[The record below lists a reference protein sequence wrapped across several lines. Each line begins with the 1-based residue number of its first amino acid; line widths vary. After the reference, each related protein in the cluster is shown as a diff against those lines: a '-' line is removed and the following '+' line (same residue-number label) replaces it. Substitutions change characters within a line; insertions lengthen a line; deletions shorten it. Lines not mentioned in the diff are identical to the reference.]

1 MKKIKDEFPELPTE
15 KETRYQNEY
24 GLSSYDA
31 QIIASSKSMA
41 DFFESSLAS
50 VKNYSLLANWII
62 GDISA
67 YLNKELIELHESK
80 LNPEHIAMLIN
91 RIDDQTISGKIGKS
105 IFEEM
110 CINGSSPDQII
121 ESKGLKQITDDDS
134 IEKVVDEVIANNS
147 EQVKGYQGGKEKLF
161 GFFVGQVMKKTQGK
175 ANPQTVNRILKKKL
189 TK

>member
-1 MKKIKDEFPELPTE
+1 MYKRQGIKLVQYVFIERVDYEGYREIKDEFPELPTQ

-24 GLSSYDA
+24 GLSSYES

-67 YLNKELIELHESK
+67 YLNKELIEIHESK
-80 LNPEHIAMLIN
+80 LNPENIAMLIN
-91 RIDDQTISGKIGKS
+91 RIDDQTISGKIAKS

-110 CINGSSPDQII
+110 CMSGFSPDKII
-121 ESKGLKQITDDDS
+121 LLG
-134 IEKVVDEVIANNS
+134 N
-147 EQVKGYQGGKEKLF
+147 
-161 GFFVGQVMKKTQGK
+161 FF
-175 ANPQTVNRILKKKL
+175 LS
-189 TK
+189 